1 MDQKSG
7 TIENRQLLKEKLQV
21 FISFLIL
28 SGEMKIVIMFYNSS
42 LF

>member
-1 MDQKSG
+1 MDQKIG